1 MDSEKFAQWLKEF
14 IGRRGMTNL
23 VLAQAIGVSSTTITK
38 WLKGEIKRR
47 FDCEKI
53 FRCADVLQLSPLE
66 RAELLELAGC
76 QDYQPV
82 AAEIDLTEP
91 LVPITT
97 RPIIHPRQFFGRLDL
112 LDRIFNSWKQLSLEN
127 TAVIGAKLSGKTSL
141 LNYVKVI
148 NKTKETHLRKNQR
161 NDWLQ
166 QTCNWVM
173 IDFKND
179 IRTQH
184 LESLIHYLLKEL
196 HLFDS
201 DIHMLSDFINTI
213 GDNLHQPTII
223 LIDNIEAGLKSPGLG
238 QEFWYC
244 LRYLGSNCANG
255 QIGFLITSRQSLTQL
270 EELSIQLN
278 KPSPF
283 FNLFIQLELGPLAE
297 AEARELMEYTPQRFS
312 EADIDWILE
321 QSQCYPYPL
330 QILCEVRLNTFK
342 VGGDWQKMGLERIK
356 FYRSSY

>member
-1 MDSEKFAQWLKEF
+1 MNSERFAQLLKEF
-14 IGRRGMTNL
+14 IGRRGMANL

-53 FRCADVLQLSPLE
+53 LKCADVLDLSARE
-66 RAELLELAGC
+66 RVEWFSSAGC

-82 AAEIDLTEP
+82 AIEIDLTEP

-97 RPIIHPRQFFGRLDL
+97 RPIIHPHQFFGRLAL
-112 LDRIFNSWKQLSLEN
+112 LDRIFNGWQRISLEH

-141 LNYVKVI
+141 LNYVKAI
-148 NKTKETHLRKNQR
+148 NKTKSEHLRNNQR

-166 QTCNWVM
+166 KTCNWVM

-184 LESLIHYLLKEL
+184 LESLIPYLLKKL
-196 HLFDS
+196 NLFS
-201 DIHMLSDFINTI
+201 QDINALSDFINTI
-213 GDNLHQPTII
+213 CDNLHQPTII

-238 QEFWYC
+238 QDFWYC
-244 LRYLGSNCANG
+244 LRHLGSNCANG

-270 EELSIQLN
+270 EELSLQLN

-283 FNLFIQLELGPLAE
+283 FNLFIQHKLGPLTE
-297 AEARELMEYTPQRFS
+297 AEARELIEYTPQRFS
-312 EADIDWILE
+312 KANIDWILE

-330 QILCEVRLNTFK
+330 QILCEVRLNAFK
-342 VGGDWQKMGLERIK
+342 AGGDWQKIGLEKIK
-356 FYRSSY
+356 PYRSSY